1 MSKFLGFVEGLGY
14 GEGLLLS
21 LILRIPKI
29 HCYSEDVF
37 YFHASTTS
45 STSAF
50 QIYLLFNLF
59 LLNPSLYF
67 IFKLFSI
74 YSPSILLSLNC
85 RNPVLDV

>member
-67 IFKLFSI
+67 ILHIFPIHPPFFE
-74 YSPSILLSLNC
+74 LS
-85 RNPVLDV
+85 